1 MKLTKRALT
10 VCMIAGLAT
19 TFAANAQFHL
29 PSALGGSP
37 SASSGDAMASQDALV
52 KSFVGSQIEV
62 LAAQTLLAKAYDLK
76 DSAGELELQQKAL
89 QGGAVDKDTLK
100 KTIDISDKANEE
112 ITAQQSKQTTL
123 TAEEKEYYQQSL
135 PHFAK
140 GVLGTREVIVQ
151 AQKFTSVAKGS
162 MSGMGA
168 LSGGMTKLKAG
179 AYVATATPSY
189 SKNLFDVF
197 RKTMSISQSNG
208 VKIPSDATQA
218 VGEL

>member
-1 MKLTKRALT
+1 
-10 VCMIAGLAT
+10 
-19 TFAANAQFHL
+19 
-29 PSALGGSP
+29 
-37 SASSGDAMASQDALV
+37 
-52 KSFVGSQIEV
+52 
-62 LAAQTLLAKAYDLK
+62 LLAKAYDLK